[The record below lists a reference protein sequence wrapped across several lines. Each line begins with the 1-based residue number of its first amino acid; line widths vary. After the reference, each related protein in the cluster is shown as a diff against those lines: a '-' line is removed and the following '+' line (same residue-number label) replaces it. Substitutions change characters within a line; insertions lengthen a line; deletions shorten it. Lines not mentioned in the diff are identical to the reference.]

1 MMQSLG
7 KITEELINRSP
18 FLREAM
24 AENLINISSLARK
37 LKPEI
42 EEICKKE
49 VNEGAIVMAIK
60 RMPPGYYHQLELKI
74 KNVMGEIGDLL
85 VRSNLA
91 DFTFKNSDT
100 LKEQQS
106 RLMNMLN
113 KENDSFFTICHGIT
127 ETTFIVSSN
136 HIDTI
141 NDLFKDEKLTSHS
154 KNLASVS
161 VKLPPINSELHGI
174 YYYLLK
180 HLAWEGINIIEI
192 VSTSNEFT
200 TVVSQVD
207 IDRAFTILMKLKRDN
222 SL

>member
-1 MMQSLG
+1 MQSLG
-7 KITEELINRSP
+7 KITEELINKSP

-91 DFTFKNSDT
+91 DFTYKNSDT
-100 LKEQQS
+100 LKENQTL
-106 RLMNMLN
+106 LMNALN

-127 ETTFIVSSN
+127 ETTFIVSSH

-141 NDLFKDEKLTSHS
+141 NELFKNEKLTSHS

-161 VKLPPINSELHGI
+161 VKLPPVNSELHGI

-200 TVVSQVD
+200 IVVSQTD
-207 IDRAFTILMKLKRDN
+207 IDRAFTILMKLKREN
-222 SL
+222 TY

>member
-1 MMQSLG
+1 MQSLG
-7 KITEELINRSP
+7 KITEEIINRSP

-42 EEICKKE
+42 EEICNRE

-60 RMPPGYYHQLELKI
+60 RMPPGYYHQLDLKI
-74 KNVMGEIGDLL
+74 KNVMGDIGDLL

-91 DFTFKNSDT
+91 DFTYKNSET
-100 LKEQQS
+100 LKEKQS
-106 RLMNMLN
+106 LLMSKLT

-141 NDLFKDEKLTSHS
+141 NDLFKEEKLTSHS

-174 YYYLLK
+174 YYYILK

-207 IDRAFTILMKLKRDN
+207 IDRAFTILMKLKREN
-222 SL
+222 SI

>member
-1 MMQSLG
+1 MQSLG

-106 RLMNMLN
+106 KLMNMLN

>member
-1 MMQSLG
+1 
-7 KITEELINRSP
+7 
-18 FLREAM
+18 M

-42 EEICKKE
+42 EEIFKKE

-106 RLMNMLN
+106 KLMNMLN

-136 HIDTI
+136 HIETI
-141 NDLFKDEKLTSHS
+141 NEIFKDEKLTAHS

-200 TVVSQVD
+200 TIVSQVD

>member
-1 MMQSLG
+1 MQSLG

-42 EEICKKE
+42 EEIFKKE

-100 LKEQQS
+100 LKEKQS
-106 RLMNMLN
+106 LLMNMLN

-127 ETTFIVSSN
+127 ETTIIVSSN
-136 HIDTI
+136 HIDII
-141 NDLFKDEKLTSHS
+141 NEIFKDEKLTAHS

-200 TVVSQVD
+200 TIVSQVD

>member
-1 MMQSLG
+1 MQSLG

-42 EEICKKE
+42 EEIFKKE

-91 DFTFKNSDT
+91 DFTYKNSDT
-100 LKEQQS
+100 LKEKQS
-106 RLMNMLN
+106 TLMNMLN

-136 HIDTI
+136 HIDVI
-141 NDLFKDEKLTSHS
+141 NEIFKDEKLTAHS

-200 TVVSQVD
+200 TIVSQVD

>member
-1 MMQSLG
+1 MQSLG

-42 EEICKKE
+42 EDIFKKE
-49 VNEGAIVMAIK
+49 VNEGAIIMAIK
-60 RMPPGYYHQLELKI
+60 RMPPGYYHQLEMKI

-106 RLMNMLN
+106 KLMNLLN

-136 HIDTI
+136 HIETI
-141 NDLFKDEKLTSHS
+141 NEIFKDEKLTSHS
-154 KNLASVS
+154 KHLASVS

-200 TVVSQVD
+200 TIVSQVD

>member
-1 MMQSLG
+1 MQSLG

-42 EEICKKE
+42 EEIFKKE

-91 DFTFKNSDT
+91 DFTYKNSDT
-100 LKEQQS
+100 LKEKQS
-106 RLMNMLN
+106 MLMNMLN

-127 ETTFIVSSN
+127 ETTIIVSSN
-136 HIDTI
+136 HIDVI
-141 NDLFKDEKLTSHS
+141 NEIFKDEKLTAHS

-200 TVVSQVD
+200 TIVSQVD

>member
-1 MMQSLG
+1 MQSLG

-42 EEICKKE
+42 EEIFKKE

-100 LKEQQS
+100 LKEHQS
-106 RLMNMLN
+106 KLMNMLN

-136 HIDTI
+136 HIDII
-141 NDLFKDEKLTSHS
+141 NELFKDEKLTSHS

>member
-1 MMQSLG
+1 MQSLG

-42 EEICKKE
+42 EEIFKKE

-91 DFTFKNSDT
+91 DFTYKNSDT

-106 RLMNMLN
+106 KLMNMLN
-113 KENDSFFTICHGIT
+113 KENDSFFTICHGMT

-136 HIDTI
+136 HIEVI
-141 NDLFKDEKLTSHS
+141 NEIFKDEKLTAHS

-200 TVVSQVD
+200 TIVSQVD